1 MYAYEFQEVL
11 ANLLRGLRGRTLDM
25 EQAKRLAEV
34 IIAATVKEKN
44 CGHYGCVH
52 YAHCRY
58 ARVHIS
64 EVAFWPD
71 MHKMVADMIGF
82 IDKGTKSKDLDKMNT
97 LVDGDVKG
105 SAPKRIQRRLPAAS
119 GSDLEKK

>member
-11 ANLLRGLRGRTLDM
+11 ADLLRGLRGRTLDM

-34 IIAATVKEKN
+34 IIAHTVKH
-44 CGHYGCVH
+44 CGHYACVN

-58 ARVHIS
+58 EPVHSS

-71 MHKMVADMIGF
+71 MHELVANMMGF
-82 IDKGTKSKDLDKMNT
+82 IDKGITMKDLDKMNT
-97 LVDGDVKG
+97 LVNGNVKG
-105 SAPKRIQRRLPAAS
+105 SAPKRVQRRLPAAS